1 MPNLLKQFLSD
12 SVKSFGYAIKGLL
25 LLITTELN
33 FQIQLFC
40 AIAVTALGIV
50 VGLSTTE
57 WILQFLAIGFVLAAE
72 AINTAIEQLAD
83 VITKESHKEIGK
95 LKDVAAAA
103 PLIAALI
110 ASIIGLLIYLPKIS

>member
-1 MPNLLKQFLSD
+1 MPKPQRQFLFD
-12 SVKSFGYAIKGLL
+12 RLKSFGYAIKGLL
-25 LLITTELN
+25 LLIKTELN

-40 AIAVTALGIV
+40 AIAVTALGLL

-72 AINTAIEQLAD
+72 ALNSAIERVAD
-83 VITKESHKEIGK
+83 VITKEPHKEIGK

-110 ASIIGLLIYLPKIS
+110 AVIIAMLIYLPKIS

>member
-1 MPNLLKQFLSD
+1 MPKPRRQFLSD
-12 SVKSFGYAIKGLL
+12 RLKGFGYAIKGLL
-25 LLITTELN
+25 LLIKTEHN

-40 AIAVTALGIV
+40 AIAVTALGLL

-72 AINTAIEQLAD
+72 ALNSAIERVAD
-83 VITKESHKEIGK
+83 VITKEPHKEIGK

-110 ASIIGLLIYLPKIS
+110 AVIIAMLIYLPKIS